1 MNNLSRQRGM
11 PERTASLSA
20 RRERKNEVDMMS
32 NCQPSLRAAASALG
46 TFGLSMKPNRSRMR
60 ENLSLIGVIC
70 TRSAG
75 STRGSGA

>member
-1 MNNLSRQRGM
+1 M

>member
-1 MNNLSRQRGM
+1 MNSRSCQRGI

-32 NCQPSLRAAASALG
+32 NCQPSLRARASALG
-46 TFGLSMKPNRSRMR
+46 TFGLSMKPKRSRIL
-60 ENLSLIGVIC
+60 ENLSLIGVSC

-75 STRGSGA
+75 STRGRGA